1 MPRKVWVCA
10 HCEKSFKSYKEADKK
25 YHEKLCP
32 EIIELNFAI
41 KQLQNTKSGCELKI
55 AANLKALSLLELKA
69 QLKIKTERIN
79 QTFEYAFRQAKHE
92 AKKTKQEKS
101 QFTRKRNTSSCT
113 STNNS
118 SASRVN
124 NTK

>member
-1 MPRKVWVCA
+1 MPRKDWVCV

-41 KQLQNTKSGCELKI
+41 KQFKNTKSGCELKI
-55 AANLKALSLLELKA
+55 AANLKELSLLELKA
-69 QLKIKTERIN
+69 KLKDKTERIN
-79 QTFEYAFRQAKHE
+79 LTFEYAFRQAKHE

-101 QFTRKRNTSSCT
+101 QLTRKRKTNSCN
-113 STNNS
+113 STNNN
-118 SASRVN
+118 SASRAN
-124 NTK
+124 DK